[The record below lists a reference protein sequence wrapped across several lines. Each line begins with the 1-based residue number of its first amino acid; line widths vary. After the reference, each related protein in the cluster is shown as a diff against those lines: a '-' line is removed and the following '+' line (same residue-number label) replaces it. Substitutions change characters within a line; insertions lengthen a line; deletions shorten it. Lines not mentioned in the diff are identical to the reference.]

1 MSLQKDYNLYNSFIK
16 NYSSQV
22 ILIEVD
28 RTIFY
33 KKYEHP
39 KKFFRYLKN
48 GMYSLNRI
56 TNRTYFKNVSGLYLT
71 FEDSLKVSILIFCD
85 ISKGELNELQV
96 KIRVGKLLGPSVNV
110 SFPKSD
116 DYSELVKQVFLYS
129 RQVQPFGEYYFSSSS
144 ILSNRSTLI

>member
-16 NYSSQV
+16 NYSTQV

-33 KKYEHP
+33 NKFEHP

-71 FEDSLKVSILIFCD
+71 FDDNLKVRILIFCD
-85 ISKGELNELQV
+85 MSKGELNELQV
-96 KIRVGKLLGPSVNV
+96 KIRVGKLLGPSVDV
-110 SFPKSD
+110 SFPKSNE
-116 DYSELVKQVFLYS
+116 YSEIVDLIFLSY
-129 RQVQPFGEYYFSSSS
+129 RQVQPFGEYYFKNSS
-144 ILSNRSTLI
+144 ILSD